1 MALRQARQSS
11 PSISMHDI
19 TQAVMNSG
27 IELDQ
32 FSGIMVQD

>member
-1 MALRQARQSS
+1 
-11 PSISMHDI
+11 MHDI